1 MLQDCRKKGSN
12 PPDFQLSA
20 PSPSFPHSNGKLE
33 ARRHDGLI
41 WRRIRDVYRLG
52 SATSSFVDNGVVT
65 CTHVRRAS
73 FFFPLFPPLFLQ
85 PQSISKRGRFCVY
98 VYIFLSPSFFQPL
111 RVVRERIIAIFPDV
125 RKIPRQRIS
134 STNGGFFLFSFPLEL
149 FLMFLWRIF
158 LQRGGN

>member
-73 FFFPLFPPLFLQ
+73 FFFPLFPLLSFSSHSRFLKEVA
-85 PQSISKRGRFCVY
+85 SAFTST
-98 VYIFLSPSFFQPL
+98 SFFL
-111 RVVRERIIAIFPDV
+111 LL
-125 RKIPRQRIS
+125 S
-134 STNGGFFLFSFPLEL
+134 SSHFTCTRRSRMYNSNFS
-149 FLMFLWRIF
+149 RCKK
-158 LQRGGN
+158 NS